1 MKLYQPLD
9 IRDQRF
15 GMLRA
20 IRPTTERKNRG
31 VVWELA
37 CDCGSPF
44 YEIVKQLTSGRK
56 TNCGCVRPRNVSVKN
71 WEPLPDVEETD
82 EQAYAIAEQSE
93 KLSQLGAALRRANAM
108 VAHMKF
114 KIR

>member
-1 MKLYQPLD
+1 MGTPLD
-9 IRDQRF
+9 IHGERF
-15 GMLRA
+15 GKLYA
-20 IRPTTERKNRG
+20 VCATGERRNRQ
-31 VVWELA
+31 VVWKLT
-37 CDCGSPF
+37 CDCG
-44 YEIVKQLTSGRK
+44 ETANAIVRDLRANRK
-56 TNCGCVRPRNVSVKN
+56 THCGCQTHRAP
-71 WEPLPDVEETD
+71 PLMDTETD